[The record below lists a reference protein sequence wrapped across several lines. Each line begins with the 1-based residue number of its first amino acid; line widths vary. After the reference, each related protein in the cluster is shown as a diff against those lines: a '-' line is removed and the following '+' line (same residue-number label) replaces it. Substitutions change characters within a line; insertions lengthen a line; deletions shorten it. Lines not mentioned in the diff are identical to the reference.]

1 MTRRTFVQ
9 ASLAVALTC
18 ALAPTLSQA
27 QSAPIVIKFSHV
39 ATVDTPKGQGAER
52 FKKLAEER
60 TKGRVKVEVYPNSQ
74 LYKDKEELEALQLGS
89 VQMLAPS
96 VSKFGPF
103 GIKDFEV
110 FDLPFVTPDQAS
122 YQKAAGGDFGNMLL
136 KKLDAKGVHGLAYW
150 DAGFRVITANKPL
163 RKPED
168 FKGLKIRINSSK
180 VIDAQMRA
188 VGVMPQTLA
197 FSEVY
202 QALQTGV
209 VDGADVTLS
218 NVYTQKLYEVQKYV
232 TLLHHSHQAYAVV
245 VNRKFWE
252 GLPKDIR
259 SSLESAMADATTYA
273 NGLTVAEERNAYDKI
288 KAAGKAVLVEPT
300 PAERDAIRAVM
311 VQTHKDMERRVGRD
325 TMQALYKATDFNAS
339 KR

>member
-1 MTRRTFVQ
+1 MTRRTFLL
-9 ASLAVALTC
+9 ASLAAGLTC
-18 ALAPTLSQA
+18 VLEPTISQA
-27 QSAPIVIKFSHV
+27 QPAPIIIKFSHV
-39 ATVDTPKGQGAER
+39 AAVDTPKGQGAER

-103 GIKDFEV
+103 GIKEFES

-122 YQKAAGGDFGNMLL
+122 YQKAVGGEFGQAML
-136 KKLDAKGVHGLAYW
+136 KKLETKGVRGLAYW
-150 DAGFRVITANKPL
+150 DAGFRVITSNKPL

-188 VGVMPQTLA
+188 VGVIPQNMA

-202 QALQTGV
+202 QALQSGV

-218 NVYTQKLYEVQKYV
+218 NVLTQKLYEVQKYV

-252 GLPKDIR
+252 GLPKDLR
-259 SSLESAMADATTYA
+259 DTLESAMADATTYA
-273 NGLTVAEERNAYDKI
+273 NGLTLADERNAYDKI
-288 KAAGKAVLVEPT
+288 KAAGKATLVEPT

-311 VQTHKDMERRVGRD
+311 VQTHKDMEGRLGRD
-325 TMQALYKATDFNAS
+325 TMQALYKASDFNAG